1 MDAKKDVL
9 REVLG
14 SSAIGDGSHNQREHQ
29 VLEVI
34 DEFLEGARLVAAA
47 AFDKL
52 ALADGLHQPWCIRT
66 GAQAKCFIVEGET
79 IREGT

>member
-1 MDAKKDVL
+1 MDTKKDVL

-14 SSAIGDGSHNQREHQ
+14 PRAIGDSSHNQREHQ
-29 VLEVI
+29 VLEVV
-34 DEFLEGARLVAAA
+34 DELLEGARFVAAA
-47 AFDKL
+47 AIDKL

-79 IREGT
+79 IRKGT